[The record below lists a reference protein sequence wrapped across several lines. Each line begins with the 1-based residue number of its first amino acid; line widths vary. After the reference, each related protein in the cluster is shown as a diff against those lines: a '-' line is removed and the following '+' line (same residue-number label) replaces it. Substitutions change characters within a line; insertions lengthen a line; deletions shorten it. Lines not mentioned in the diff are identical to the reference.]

1 MVIRTLTVMGSLAHA
16 LKLFLPSWN
25 FFDDF
30 SVTARIEIRA
40 RAGAG
45 EAGEWRLLF
54 PETSA
59 PGLGRVF
66 FNARG
71 NAELFKLA
79 VVENVAERLKGLEAS
94 QRGGFE
100 SSEEGVRL
108 AGWVREEVARSG
120 APDQVQYRLR
130 LTTCRGDAE
139 EWFVSRWFPVD
150 LSAEE

>member
-1 MVIRTLTVMGSLAHA
+1 MGSLAHA
-16 LKLFLPSWN
+16 FKLFLPSWN

-30 SVTARIEIRA
+30 SVTARIEIRT
-40 RAGAG
+40 RTGAG

-59 PGLGRVF
+59 RGVGRVF

-94 QRGGFE
+94 VRTEFE
-100 SSEEGVRL
+100 LSEDGVRL
-108 AGWVREEVARSG
+108 AGWVREEAVRSG
-120 APDQVQYRLR
+120 ALSDVQYRLR

-139 EWFVSRWFPVD
+139 EWFVSQWLPVT
-150 LSAEE
+150 

>member
-1 MVIRTLTVMGSLAHA
+1 MGSLAHA

-30 SVTARIEIRA
+30 SVTARIEIRT

-54 PETSA
+54 PETSVS
-59 PGLGRVF
+59 GVGRVF

-79 VVENVAERLKGLEAS
+79 VVENVAERLKGMEAA
-94 QRGGFE
+94 QRSAFE
-100 SSEEGVRL
+100 SSEDGVRL
-108 AGWVREEVARSG
+108 AGWVREEAVRSG
-120 APDQVQYRLR
+120 ASGEVQYRLR

-139 EWFVSRWFPVD
+139 EWFVSQWLPV
-150 LSAEE
+150 A